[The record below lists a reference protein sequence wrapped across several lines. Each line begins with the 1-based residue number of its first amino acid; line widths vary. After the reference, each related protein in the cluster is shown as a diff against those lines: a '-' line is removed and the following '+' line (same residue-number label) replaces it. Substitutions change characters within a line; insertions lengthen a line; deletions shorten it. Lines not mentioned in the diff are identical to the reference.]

1 MLMPKGAKL
10 FQILNRFVEDEEEK
24 EGMSLL
30 KTPLMA
36 KSALYKVSGH
46 WEHYKDGMFV
56 IGDEDKGEEVL
67 ALRPMTCPFQ
77 YTICNNGLKSYRDLP
92 IRFAETSTLFRNE
105 SSGEMHG

>member
-1 MLMPKGAKL
+1 MLMPKCAKL
-10 FQILNRFVEDEEEK
+10 FQILNRFVEYEEEK
-24 EGMSLL
+24 RGYVITT
-30 KTPLMA
+30 TPLMA

-77 YTICNNGLKSYRDLP
+77 YTIYNNGLKSYRDLP
-92 IRFAETSTLFRNE
+92 IRCRNLDAVQK
-105 SSGEMHG
+105 